1 MKEEKNP
8 FKKVGIPEQEVPS
21 DMRDK
26 VMDNVNS
33 IKLLLDVTSLFTSNY
48 LETIEG
54 MFKTTNNDSEKN
66 DNNNDNKNNK

>member
-1 MKEEKNP
+1 MKEDKNP
-8 FKKVGIPEQEVPS
+8 FKQAGFPEQEVPS
-21 DMRDK
+21 DMKDK

-54 MFKTTNNDSEKN
+54 MFKTTKNDS
-66 DNNNDNKNNK
+66 NNNTKKK